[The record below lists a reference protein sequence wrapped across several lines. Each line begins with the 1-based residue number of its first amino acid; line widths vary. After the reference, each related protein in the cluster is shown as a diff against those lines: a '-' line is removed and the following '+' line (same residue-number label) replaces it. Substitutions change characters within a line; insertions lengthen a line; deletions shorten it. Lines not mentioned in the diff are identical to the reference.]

1 MATVPPVSL
10 PNIQDLSLSA
20 LEEKIVSWGAKPYV
34 RDQVL
39 IWLYRER
46 VVSFEAMT
54 NLSKELR
61 RRLGETFVIGRLET
75 EKVLHSTDGSQKFL
89 FKLADGQRIE
99 SVLMPQK
106 NDRLTLCV
114 SSQVGC
120 AIGCHFCKTAEMGL
134 VRNLTQGEIL
144 DQVLEVQRSLPD
156 KTRISNVV
164 FMGMG
169 EPFHNYETVIQSLKI
184 LRDER
189 CFNFGKRKITV
200 STSGLAPEIEKFGKD
215 ADVKLALSLNASNN
229 GSRTEIMPIN
239 KGFPM
244 EKLQKACRSYNDLTG
259 LAITIEYVLF
269 AGLNDSKED
278 AKRLVQFLSSL
289 NTKINV
295 IPYNEYPGSP
305 FKRPTDEK
313 IRDFHHY
320 LADHN
325 FQVNIRYSKGLDIM
339 GACGQLATA

>member
-1 MATVPPVSL
+1 MSL
-10 PNIQDLSLSA
+10 PNIKNLSLPA
-20 LEEKIVSWGAKPYV
+20 LEEKILSWGVKSYV
-34 RDQVL
+34 RDQIL

-46 VVSFEAMT
+46 VTSFDEMT

-61 RRLGETFVIGRLET
+61 RRLAETFVIDRMEVERT
-75 EKVLHSTDGSQKFL
+75 LHSVDGSQKFL
-89 FKLADGQRIE
+89 FKLADGQKIE

-106 NDRLTLCV
+106 NDRLTLCI

-120 AIGCHFCKTAEMGL
+120 AIGCCFCKTAEMGL
-134 VRNLTQGEIL
+134 MRNLTQGEIL
-144 DQVLEVQRSLPD
+144 GQVLEVQQTLPH
-156 KTRISNVV
+156 KKRISNIV

-169 EPFHNYETVIQSLKI
+169 EPFHNYETVISALKL
-184 LRDER
+184 LRDPR

-215 ADVKLALSLNASNN
+215 ADVKLALSLNATTDP
-229 GSRTEIMPIN
+229 SRTEIMPIN
-239 KGFPM
+239 KAFPM
-244 EKLQKACRSYNDLTG
+244 ERLQKACRTYNDLTG
-259 LAITIEYVLF
+259 LTITIEYVLF
-269 AGLNDSKED
+269 AGLNDSRED
-278 AKRLVQFLSSL
+278 AKRLVRFLSPL

-305 FKRPTDEK
+305 FKRPSDEK
-313 IRDFHHY
+313 IRDFHHT